1 MVKEKIEKIR
11 RNKSEDL
18 YLKDFRTIDQG
29 QPLLPHYYFRIN
41 NGSVQTLQ
49 ENQWIS
55 QSFENK
61 RVAIAPASPQIK
73 EFISLLKSSG
83 ADILAIADKDKTLH
97 AKVID
102 KIPVLAYEE
111 LVDLNI
117 DYVFVATANSVIE
130 PQIITQIQ
138 SQIKKS
144 KIFSFSHEQSSDF
157 DRPVINKKERAFNHS
172 SVNNDKNPDEDDG
185 IGALENLIKWSRHTP
200 E

>member
-1 MVKEKIEKIR
+1 M
-11 RNKSEDL
+11 
-18 YLKDFRTIDQG
+18 
-29 QPLLPHYYFRIN
+29 
-41 NGSVQTLQ
+41 
-49 ENQWIS
+49 
-55 QSFENK
+55 
-61 RVAIAPASPQIK
+61 AIAPASPQIK

-102 KIPVLAYEE
+102 QIPVLAYED

-130 PQIITQIQ
+130 PQIVAQLQ
-138 SQIKKS
+138 SQIEKS

-157 DRPVINKKERAFNHS
+157 DRPVINKLERAFNYPS
-172 SVNNDKNPDEDDG
+172 IKNDKNPDEEDG
-185 IGALENLIKWSRHTP
+185 IGALKNLIRRSRHTP